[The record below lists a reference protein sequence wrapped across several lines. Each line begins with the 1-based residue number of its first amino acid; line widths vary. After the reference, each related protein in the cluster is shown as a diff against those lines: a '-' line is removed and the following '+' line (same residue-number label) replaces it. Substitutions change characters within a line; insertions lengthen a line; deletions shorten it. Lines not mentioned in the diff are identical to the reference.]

1 VRAIETRYQS
11 HLFRSR
17 LEARWA
23 CMFDLVGWEWTYE
36 PFDAHWYIP
45 DFVLL
50 GDGSVAVEV
59 KPATTLEELERH
71 ALDVEEGLVGYWNH
85 DYLVVG
91 VNPTFGKAIGW
102 HGSYLPGYA
111 EARNGDVHWHDAPHW
126 TGAPA
131 FWHNCCNHALSFH
144 HQDTYLSQP
153 CGCNHIDAQYL
164 GPVRAAD
171 LKALWGHAHEQ
182 SRWTR

>member
-1 VRAIETRYQS
+1 VRAIETRYGS

-23 CMFDLVGWEWTYE
+23 ALFDLVGWDWVYE
-36 PFDAHWYIP
+36 PLDCNYYLP

-50 GDGSVAVEV
+50 GNGSVAVEV
-59 KPATTLEELERH
+59 KPAATVSELERY
-71 ALDVEEGLVGYWNH
+71 ALDVEEGLAGYWEG

-91 VNPTFGKAIGW
+91 VTPTFGKTIGW

-111 EARNGDVHWHDAPHW
+111 EARNGDLHWHDAPHW

-131 FWHNCCNHALSFH
+131 FWHRCPSHYHALAFH
-144 HQDTYLSQP
+144 HQNSYLSQP
-153 CGCNHIDAQYL
+153 CGCNHADQE
-164 GPVRAAD
+164 PVRTDD
-171 LKALWGHAHEQ
+171 LKHLWGQAHEL
-182 SRWTR
+182 SRWTK